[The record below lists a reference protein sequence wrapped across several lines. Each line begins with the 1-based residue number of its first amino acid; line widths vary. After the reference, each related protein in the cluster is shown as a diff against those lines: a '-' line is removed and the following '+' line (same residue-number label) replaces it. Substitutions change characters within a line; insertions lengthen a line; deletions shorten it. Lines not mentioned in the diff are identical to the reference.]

1 MTFYFIYDHDS
12 NINIYKMK
20 WRVEAIIKMTLVT
33 ASLNKDNY
41 RGKQETHK
49 PYEKYIS
56 LKITFLL
63 NFLFFGNGEYLEASF
78 LSLSFLLACTYQK
91 FYHLEDPLLQK
102 FSWV

>member
-49 PYEKYIS
+49 PYEKYIY
-56 LKITFLL
+56 I
-63 NFLFFGNGEYLEASF
+63 FGRERKKRSPYCEKPFELVWRICG
-78 LSLSFLLACTYQK
+78 
-91 FYHLEDPLLQK
+91 
-102 FSWV
+102 